1 MPRTSLVALGALSLL
16 AAAGCKQPTQTRY
29 LSDTA
34 FPQPDTGPDD
44 ACAVGVI
51 ETRPVQ
57 GAVGVYYRDE
67 IRVIFDDPGRAS
79 TIQLASADGA
89 FEPVQ
94 ILWDDA
100 ELNATVE
107 PLSPLDASTDYVLTV
122 QTCPENDAV
131 EVAFTTSSFG
141 APMTVEPAS
150 LEEQSYHLALG
161 DATYHEPGGLGP
173 IIANYLDQPLLI
185 GVVDANVD
193 SMTLLG
199 AQGRVDGT
207 SGAILQH
214 GSRDTWYFG
223 AADFRARPFFS
234 AYASAVPLTYED
246 TEITFYNFTLEGT
259 FSADGT
265 AIGGCEVVGQIDTR
279 NLGPLLQLGSDPSAA
294 CDYVAGVGLE
304 CIACPDGQDLC
315 LDLRATFPTA
325 RLVDDLTLVPR

>member
-1 MPRTSLVALGALSLL
+1 MPRTSIAVLGAALVAT
-16 AAAGCKQPTQTRY
+16 AGCDKPTQTRY

-44 ACAVGVI
+44 ACAVRI
-51 ETRPVQ
+51 EETRPVD

-67 IRVIFDDPGRAS
+67 IRVIFQDPGRQSDIGLTTAG
-79 TIQLASADGA
+79 GA
-89 FEPVQ
+89 FVPTQ
-94 ILWDDA
+94 ISWDEA

-107 PLSPLDASTDYVLTV
+107 PLTPLDASTDYVLSV
-122 QTCPENDAV
+122 QVCPDNPVD

-141 APMTVEPAS
+141 APLTIEPS
-150 LEEQSYHLALG
+150 DLEERSFHLPLG

-193 SMTLLG
+193 TLNLLG

-207 SGAILQH
+207 TGAILQH
-214 GSRDTWYFG
+214 GSRETWYFG
-223 AADFRARPFFS
+223 AADFRGRPFFS

-246 TEITFYNFTLEGT
+246 TEIIFYNFTLEGT

-265 AIGGCEVVGQIDTR
+265 AIGGSEVTGQIDTR
-279 NLGPLLQLGSDPSAA
+279 NLGPLLQLGSDDSAA
-294 CDYVAGVGLE
+294 CDYVAGVGLQ